1 MSEDKPIYTSVDGL
15 MEDLYG
21 GEYYVYDMNGVLR
34 MKTMDSSLPDLP
46 KGMYIVNGHK
56 VII

>member
-1 MSEDKPIYTSVDGL
+1 MSDDKPIYTSVDEL
-15 MEDLYG
+15 KDDPYG

-34 MKTMDSSLPDLP
+34 LKTTDSSLTGLP